1 MTRRR
6 ESRRLSLDVA
16 PRYGFELLIQRRLKP
31 ADILNSVRMARRRES
46 RRLSG
51 ERVPSHITPAADVNG
66 NTVFLN
72 LTVSDHVEHTADN
85 QLGPIFVKIFRSR
98 TRQVS
103 SLLVFIRRVS
113 VLELRQDGLNRKPHF
128 VTRLLPDQIAV
139 LVPVCTQH

>member
-31 ADILNSVRMARRRES
+31 ADILNSVRMTRRRES
-46 RRLSG
+46 RRLSR
-51 ERVPSHITPAADVNG
+51 ERVPSHITTPADVNG

-72 LTVSDHVEHTADN
+72 LTVSDHVEHAADN

-103 SLLVFIRRVS
+103 SLLVIIRRVGM
-113 VLELRQDGLNRKPHF
+113 LKLRQNGLDCKSHF
-128 VTRLLPDQIAV
+128 VARLL
-139 LVPVCTQH
+139 TN